1 MNLIDRAISLLNRI
15 PQSAI
20 SLLARVTIGLVFF
33 KSGLTKLDGF
43 GLSDSAIFLFQEEY
57 KLPLLNPWLAAHLA
71 AFAELT
77 MPILLFAGFAARFA
91 AAALLGMTLVIEVFV
106 YPEAYVLHGLW
117 AVALL
122 TIMAHGAGVVS
133 IDHLIRRRNGSD
145 GVIKLS

>member
-1 MNLIDRAISLLNRI
+1 MNLIERTIRPFNCI

-20 SLLARVTIGLVFF
+20 SLLARVIIGLVFF

-43 GLSDSAIFLFQEEY
+43 GLSDSAIFLFQDEY
-57 KLPLLNPWLAAHLA
+57 KVPLIDPWLAAHLA

-77 MPILLFAGFAARFA
+77 MPILLFAGLAARFA
-91 AAALLGMTLVIEVFV
+91 AAALLGMTLVIEIFV

-133 IDHLIRRRNGSD
+133 VDHLIRKRFLSTNGD
-145 GVIKLS
+145 EL

>member
-1 MNLIDRAISLLNRI
+1 MNLIDRAIKLFNCI

-20 SLLARVTIGLVFF
+20 SLLARVIIGLVFF

-57 KLPLLNPWLAAHLA
+57 KVPLLNPWLAAHLA
-71 AFAELT
+71 ALAELT

-91 AAALLGMTLVIEVFV
+91 AAALLGMTLVIQIFV
-106 YPEAYVLHGLW
+106 YPDAYVLHGLW

-133 IDHLIRRRNGSD
+133 IDHLLRKSIPA
-145 GVIKLS
+145 K

>member
-1 MNLIDRAISLLNRI
+1 MNLIDRATGLLNRI

-20 SLLARVTIGLVFF
+20 SLLARVIIGLVFF

-43 GLSDSAIFLFQEEY
+43 GLSDSALFLFQEEY

-71 AFAELT
+71 ALAELT

-133 IDHLIRRRNGSD
+133 IDHLLRNRNGTNETSP
-145 GVIKLS
+145 

>member
-1 MNLIDRAISLLNRI
+1 MNVINRAIGLFSSI

-20 SLLARVTIGLVFF
+20 TLLARVIIGLVFF

-57 KLPLLNPWLAAHLA
+57 KVPLLDPWLAAHLA
-71 AFAELT
+71 ALTELT
-77 MPILLFAGFAARFA
+77 MPILLFLGMAARFA
-91 AAALLGMTLVIEVFV
+91 AAALLGMTLVIEIFV

-122 TIMAHGAGVVS
+122 TIIAHGAGVVS
-133 IDHLIRRRNGSD
+133 IDHLIKKRR
-145 GVIKLS
+145 

>member
-1 MNLIDRAISLLNRI
+1 MNLIDRAVGLFNGI

-20 SLLARVTIGLVFF
+20 SLMARAVIGLVFF
-33 KSGLTKLDGF
+33 GSGLTKLDGF

-57 KLPLLNPWLAAHLA
+57 RVPLLDPWLAAHLA

-77 MPILLFAGFAARFA
+77 MPILLFAGLATRFA
-91 AAALLGMTLVIEVFV
+91 AAALLGMTLIIEVFV

-122 TIMAHGAGVVS
+122 TIMAHGAGTAS
-133 IDHLIRRRNGSD
+133 IDHLIRKCFSGTTE
-145 GVIKLS
+145 

>member
-1 MNLIDRAISLLNRI
+1 MNLIDRTIILFSCI

-20 SLLARVTIGLVFF
+20 SLLARAFIGLVFF
-33 KSGLTKLDGF
+33 RSGLTKLDGF

-57 KLPLLNPWLAAHLA
+57 KVPLLNPWLAAHIA

-77 MPILLFAGFAARFA
+77 MPILLFAGIAARFA
-91 AAALLGMTLVIEVFV
+91 AAALLGMTLVIGIFV

-122 TIMAHGAGVVS
+122 TIMARGAGVVS
-133 IDHLIRRRNGSD
+133 IDHLIRKWFLGTNG
-145 GVIKLS
+145 GEL

>member
-1 MNLIDRAISLLNRI
+1 MNLIGRATSLLNRI

-20 SLLARVTIGLVFF
+20 SLLARVVIGLVFF

-57 KLPLLNPWLAAHLA
+57 KVPLLNPWLAAHLA

-77 MPILLFAGFAARFA
+77 MPILLFTGFAARFA
-91 AAALLGMTLVIEVFV
+91 AAALLGMTLVIEIFV

-122 TIMAHGAGVVS
+122 TIMAHGAGAVS
-133 IDHLIRRRNGSD
+133 IDHLLQSRNAAMEPS
-145 GVIKLS
+145 

>member
-1 MNLIDRAISLLNRI
+1 MNLIDRAISLLSRI

-20 SLLARVTIGLVFF
+20 SLLARVIIGLVFF

-43 GLSDSAIFLFQEEY
+43 GLSDSALFLFQEEY
-57 KLPLLNPWLAAHLA
+57 RLPLLNPWLAAHLA
-71 AFAELT
+71 TLAELT

-133 IDHLIRRRNGSD
+133 IDHLLRSRSGAIESR
-145 GVIKLS
+145 I

>member
-1 MNLIDRAISLLNRI
+1 MNVINRAIGLFSSI

-20 SLLARVTIGLVFF
+20 TLLARVIIGLVFF

-57 KLPLLNPWLAAHLA
+57 KVPLLDPWLAAHLA
-71 AFAELT
+71 ALTELT
-77 MPILLFAGFAARFA
+77 MPILLFLGAAARFA
-91 AAALLGMTLVIEVFV
+91 AAALLGMTLVIEIFV

-122 TIMAHGAGVVS
+122 TIIAHGAGVVS
-133 IDHLIRRRNGSD
+133 IDHLIKKRR
-145 GVIKLS
+145 

>member
-1 MNLIDRAISLLNRI
+1 MNLINRTIRLFNCI

-20 SLLARVTIGLVFF
+20 SLLTRVIIGLVFF
-33 KSGLTKLDGF
+33 RSGLTKLDGF

-57 KLPLLNPWLAAHLA
+57 KLPLLNPWPAAHLA

-77 MPILLFAGFAARFA
+77 MPLLLFAGLAARFA

-106 YPEAYVLHGLW
+106 YPETYMLHGLW

-133 IDHLIRRRNGSD
+133 IDHLIRKSMSA
-145 GVIKLS
+145 K